1 MLSNNLK
8 KERKTAQLHVNR
20 NIDSCDEKYQ
30 TTIEPLLQL
39 VVTVLD
45 HNPEYLEIVSKI
57 SVHLTYYSLL
67 NEAQLMRTPAVRR
80 EWNKNEKITRFIHKH
95 WLHIQSSKRDCS
107 MWTLYLLERRN
118 EFHTLRWDSC
128 HCRANQC
135 AACPFRKQI
144 LDCKQYNTFS
154 TACTIVRTSFDR
166 RWNIFTFHAFNSLIG
181 YNLRCWHWH

>member
-95 WLHIQSSKRDCS
+95 
-107 MWTLYLLERRN
+107 
-118 EFHTLRWDSC
+118 
-128 HCRANQC
+128 
-135 AACPFRKQI
+135 
-144 LDCKQYNTFS
+144 
-154 TACTIVRTSFDR
+154 
-166 RWNIFTFHAFNSLIG
+166 
-181 YNLRCWHWH
+181 